1 MAAGPLWWGD
11 FTDQQGVCKRPFA
24 QVAGLKG
31 VPGALGIYA
40 AAINQGTF
48 CHEPGDVLQRTG
60 AQNGALARVRSA
72 FVIN

>member
-1 MAAGPLWWGD
+1 M
-11 FTDQQGVCKRPFA
+11 
-24 QVAGLKG
+24 
-31 VPGALGIYA
+31 YA
-40 AAINQGTF
+40 VAINQGAF